1 MDSPIGELALLRRQ
15 GTIDEFGKRF
25 IALSCRDTTLTEPQ
39 QVQLFITSLGDP
51 LALTSRYSNQRH
63 WMTLSSSPRP
73 TSSATRHT
81 GGRHHNHT
89 DGDRSVPQG
98 EPLLPLQ

>member
-51 LALTSRYSNQRH
+51 LALT
-63 WMTLSSSPRP
+63 
-73 TSSATRHT
+73 
-81 GGRHHNHT
+81 
-89 DGDRSVPQG
+89 
-98 EPLLPLQ
+98 